1 MTKLMKLTFEQRLML
16 YTQGES
22 GIMLFLLLI
31 DNNFYCEPNINKKK
45 IEVLHKLIMRYLDL
59 NRMMIITLQHR

>member
-31 DNNFYCEPNINKKK
+31 DNNFYCEPNIKKK
-45 IEVLHKLIMRYLDL
+45 KKNKVLHK
-59 NRMMIITLQHR
+59 